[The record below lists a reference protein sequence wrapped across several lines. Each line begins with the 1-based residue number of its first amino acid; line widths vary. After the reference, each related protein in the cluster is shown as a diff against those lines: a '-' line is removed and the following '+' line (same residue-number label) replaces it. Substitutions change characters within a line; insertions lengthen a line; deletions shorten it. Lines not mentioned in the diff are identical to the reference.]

1 MEPPNPGGA
10 GGLVEVV
17 APTASGESSLRRD
30 YWLSEPDTT
39 NNRMALRSAIAA
51 LELIASEGL
60 RGNLTFVSDSRYLV
74 TGMKEWVPDWRARGW
89 RRKSGGIMNLEL
101 WRELVSLAEGRSVDW
116 KWIEGHAGHPE
127 NEYANFL
134 AMRAAREQT
143 SSGGLVPSRFE
154 EWFKKSL

>member
-17 APTASGESSLRRD
+17 APAAAGESSLRRD

-51 LELIASEGL
+51 LELIDSEDL
-60 RGNLTFVSDSRYLV
+60 RGPLRFVSDSQYLV

-89 RRKSGGIMNLEL
+89 RRKGGSIMNLEL
-101 WRELVSLAEGRSVDW
+101 WQRLVSLAEGRRIEW
-116 KWIEGHAGHPE
+116 KWIEGHAGHAE
-127 NEYANFL
+127 NEYANYL
-134 AMRAAREQT
+134 AIRAAQEQ
-143 SSGGLVPSRFE
+143 SSSAGLVRSGFE
-154 EWFKKSL
+154 EWMMKRR